1 MRSPRDDEDAIFKA
15 DITILRL
22 LAEIERLTRLVPRT
36 AAARMAV
43 RTATDERAR
52 LARRLRA
59 DGVTVR
65 EIAER
70 LDRTERQVY
79 RLLNH

>member
-1 MRSPRDDEDAIFKA
+1 MRSSEDAIFAA
-15 DITILRL
+15 DVSILRL
-22 LAEIERLTRLVPRT
+22 LAEVERLTKMVPRT
-36 AAARMAV
+36 AAAQAAI

-52 LARRLRA
+52 LARRLRR

-65 EIAER
+65 QIAER

-79 RLLNH
+79 RLLSR